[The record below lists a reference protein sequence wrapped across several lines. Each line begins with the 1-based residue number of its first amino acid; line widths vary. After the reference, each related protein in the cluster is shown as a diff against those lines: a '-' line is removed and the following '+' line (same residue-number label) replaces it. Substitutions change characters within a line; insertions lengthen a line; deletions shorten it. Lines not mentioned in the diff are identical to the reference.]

1 MFYVLAGEIWRAGLR
16 ESYDKVEKLC
26 KDLNVSMLFIEK
38 NKGEDALE
46 IEMQRRGFHVKEL

>member
-38 NKGEDALE
+38 T
-46 IEMQRRGFHVKEL
+46 KEKMLLKLKCNVGDSM